1 MSARKPVRLDLT
13 VREAEVVRD
22 ALVRYDIWVA
32 AGFDATRADQRD
44 SERAQRVLS
53 RLAAEG
59 VPGA

>member
-1 MSARKPVRLDLT
+1 MRLDLT